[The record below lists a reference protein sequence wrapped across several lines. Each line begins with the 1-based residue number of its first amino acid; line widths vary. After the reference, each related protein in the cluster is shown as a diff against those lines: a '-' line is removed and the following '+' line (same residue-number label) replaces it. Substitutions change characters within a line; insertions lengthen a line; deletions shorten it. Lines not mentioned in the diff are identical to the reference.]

1 MMKIELDNGAYIP
14 VRGHAEDAGLDIRT
28 PKTVTVYP
36 EDSVTINTGVHVQ
49 IPLGY
54 FGKLESKSGLH
65 VNHGIVCHGGIID
78 SGYTGSI
85 VVKLFNHGKKKYTF
99 EQGDKIVQLII
110 QPCLLPTLEVVDE
123 LEDTER
129 GDSGFGSTGL

>member
-1 MMKIELDNGAYIP
+1 MEIKLDDGAYMP
-14 VRGHAEDAGLDIRT
+14 LRGHEADAGLDLRT
-28 PKTVTVYP
+28 PDRVVVYP
-36 EDSVTINTGVHVQ
+36 NESATINLGVHVQ

-65 VNHGIVCHGGIID
+65 VKYGIVCHGGIID
-78 SGYTGSI
+78 SGFTGAI
-85 VVKLFNHGKKKYTF
+85 VVKLYNHGKKKYTF

-129 GDSGFGSTGL
+129 GESGFGSTGA